1 SSLARQARRQ
11 APTPSTPYP
20 STLAPNEVL
29 LEPHAWATNPADYV
43 IYNCGEL
50 SFITY
55 PLILGEDAAGI
66 VVSVRS
72 ATTARFKPGDPA
84 LAVTTGPAV
93 GKPEMGW
100 ADSRI
105 AADVVAELDLA
116 TCAGIS
122 QAARSVDA
130 CLQIA
135 DKAKAGL
142 FVATAT
148 PVPDDKVPSGVRAK
162 MVFGSTLTDNEIGLA
177 IFEDFLPRALAQRKY
192 KVTPKPL
199 IMGTKGLEGI
209 QEGFN
214 TLRNGVSARKV
225 VIVAESSSHYGDQYA
240 VQLCSDF
247 GLRPASETQDS
258 VIC

>member
-1 SSLARQARRQ
+1 MFDYSSE
-11 APTPSTPYP
+11 T
-20 STLAPNEVL
+20 V
-29 LEPHAWATNPADYV
+29 
-43 IYNCGEL
+43 
-50 SFITY
+50 
-55 PLILGEDAAGI
+55 
-66 VVSVRS
+66 
-72 ATTARFKPGDPA
+72 
-84 LAVTTGPAV
+84 
-93 GKPEMGW
+93 
-100 ADSRI
+100 

-122 QAARSVDA
+122 QAARSVEA

-135 DKAKAGL
+135 DKAKADL

-209 QEGFN
+209 
-214 TLRNGVSARKV
+214 
-225 VIVAESSSHYGDQYA
+225 
-240 VQLCSDF
+240 
-247 GLRPASETQDS
+247 
-258 VIC
+258 